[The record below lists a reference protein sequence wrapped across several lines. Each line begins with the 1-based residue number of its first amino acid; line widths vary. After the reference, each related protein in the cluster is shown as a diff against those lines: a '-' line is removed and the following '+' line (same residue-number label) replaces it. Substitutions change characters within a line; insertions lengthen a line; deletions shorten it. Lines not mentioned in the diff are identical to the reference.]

1 MALVAVQVLEKSLGC
16 VEFQP
21 FRRKSLYPSNFQL
34 FSIQLFRFADDLG
47 ETQGI
52 LQTPNFRDLEGR
64 GTRTVQSLGP

>member
-21 FRRKSLYPSNFQL
+21 FRRKSLYPSNFEL

-52 LQTPNFRDLEGR
+52 L
-64 GTRTVQSLGP
+64 